1 MMMKKLTVLIVLI
14 LLWQSSFAG
23 GGWVKAL
30 GEGYL
35 KFSQSVI
42 RADRFYNPNGDEI
55 NITTVSLYT
64 TSLYGEYGITDR
76 LTGIVYLPVF
86 VRTTLN
92 DVRFRQSGDVL
103 PGDELNS
110 IGDAEIGLK
119 YGFNQ
124 EGPVV
129 VAASLILGLPIGED
143 QGGESGILQTGDG
156 EFNQK
161 VLIEASRSI
170 DNWYISALAGF
181 NNRTQDFSDELHLGL
196 EVGYVQERIVGLVK
210 LRNVSSFNNGD
221 AGSAAGNTIF
231 SNNTE
236 FLSVAPEINYR
247 IGQSFGVSASAAFA
261 FSGQNVLASP
271 NYSLGV
277 YLTW

>member
-1 MMMKKLTVLIVLI
+1 MKKLVFLLITFTLP
-14 LLWQSSFAG
+14 LQSFSG
-23 GGWVKAL
+23 GGWVQAL
-30 GEGYL
+30 GEGYF

-55 NITTVSLYT
+55 NITTVSLNT
-64 TSLYGEYGITDR
+64 TSLYGEYGITPQ

-124 EGPVV
+124 QGPVV
-129 VAASLILGLPIGED
+129 FAASLILGLPIGED

-161 VLIEASRSI
+161 VQVEASRSM
-170 DNWYISALAGF
+170 DNWYVSALAGF

-196 EVGYVQERIVGLVK
+196 EIGYVSEQLVGLIKVK
-210 LRNVSSFNNGD
+210 NVSSFNNGD
-221 AGSAAGNTIF
+221 ASSAAGNTIF

-236 FLSVAPEINYR
+236 YLSVAPELNYR
-247 IGQSFGVSASAAFA
+247 LGKSLGVSASAAFA
-261 FSGQNVLASP
+261 LSGQNVLASP

-277 YLTW
+277 FFSW

>member
-1 MMMKKLTVLIVLI
+1 MKKFVIIIFTVLLP
-14 LLWQSSFAG
+14 SSAFSG
-23 GGWVKAL
+23 GGWVQAL
-30 GEGYL
+30 GAGYF

-64 TSLYGEYGITDR
+64 TSIYGEYGITPR

-92 DVRFRQSGDVL
+92 DVRFRQSGDVI

-124 EGPVV
+124 RGPIVF
-129 VAASLILGLPIGED
+129 AASLTLGLPIGED

-161 VLIEASRSI
+161 IQLEASRSM
-170 DNWYISALAGF
+170 DNWYLSALVGF

-196 EVGYVQERIVGLVK
+196 EVGYVQDRLVGLIKVI
-210 LRNVSSFNNGD
+210 NVSSFNNGD

-236 FLSVAPEINYR
+236 YLSIAPEFNYR
-247 IGQSFGVSASAAFA
+247 LGDSLGVSASAAFA
-261 FSGQNVLASP
+261 LSGQNVLASP

-277 YLTW
+277 FLNL